1 MGHPWNV
8 SSCLND
14 IGTYMTHILGYI
26 MFHIHI
32 YASINIS
39 FCVATVSNRPSGL
52 DSIVLSQSFLVL
64 DDGQGNALTGSGF
77 FFDRLL

>member
-1 MGHPWNV
+1 MPDIRWDIRGM
-8 SSCLND
+8 SLSCLND

-32 YASINIS
+32 YTSINIS

-52 DSIVLSQSFLVL
+52 DSIVLSQSSLVL
-64 DDGQGNALTGSGF
+64 DDPS
-77 FFDRLL
+77 LLSSIFYSHN